1 MKKNVIFGAATGGKE
16 VANRLLNN
24 GGGGQNKIL
33 FFVDNDSKKHGQTLR
48 IQDKEYEIKSPN
60 TLLATEFDKVIIGS
74 ICGEDIKRQL
84 QEELKIPKTKIDDF
98 LIKNYHQTL
107 KTFLDNFATIC
118 KTYNLKGNIA
128 ELGVYQGDTA
138 KRMNQIFKDK
148 KLFLFD
154 TFEGYNARDIDAS
167 KDLEAVNFGSNHLN
181 NTSLELVM
189 KKMPY
194 PNNIIVKKGW
204 FPQTAMGLE
213 SEQFCFVDI
222 DVDLYAP
229 TLAGLEFF
237 YPKLV
242 QGGMITLSY
251 FSSHIG
257 NKQAIEEFQK
267 RHHFQIVP
275 LGIPN
280 RAAIIKLD

>member
-1 MKKNVIFGAATGGKE
+1 M
-16 VANRLLNN
+16 
-24 GGGGQNKIL
+24 GGGGQENKIL
-33 FFVDNDSKKHGQTLR
+33 FFVDNDPKKHGQTLR

-60 TLLATEFDKVIIGS
+60 ALLTTEFDKVIIAS
-74 ICGEDIKRQL
+74 ICGEDILRQL
-84 QEELKIPKTKIDDF
+84 QEELKIPKAKIDDF

-107 KTFLDNFATIC
+107 ETFLNNFVAIC
-118 KTYNLKGNIA
+118 KTYHLKGNIA

-138 KRMNQIFKDK
+138 KRMNQILKDK

-154 TFEGYNARDIDAS
+154 TFEGYNAQDINAS
-167 KDLEAVNFGSNHLN
+167 KDLEAVNFGANHLN
-181 NTSLELVM
+181 NTSLELVLN
-189 KKMPY
+189 KMPY
-194 PNNIIVKKGW
+194 PDNIIIKKGW
-204 FPQTAMGLE
+204 FPQTTSGLE
-213 SEQFCFVDI
+213 NEQFCFVDI

-237 YPKLV
+237 YPRLV
-242 QGGMITLSY
+242 RGGMIMLSY
-251 FSSHIG
+251 FAPHIG
-257 NKQAIEEFQK
+257 NKQAAEEFQK